1 MSEQAVTSFKF
12 IFPDWKILQG
22 LFILKKKLI
31 QGNFSI
37 VSLFYFTLHFFCN
50 IINYSCS
57 FFYSLNSLNSYLK
70 RYLSINHVN
79 LSYFFNSFSLNLSS
93 SLVSSIFTRKITNY
107 YSSDIFCK
115 NSKVMSI
122 CSVKVNNNLYF

>member
-1 MSEQAVTSFKF
+1 MSEQAITPFKS

-31 QGNFSI
+31 KNNFSI
-37 VSLFYFTLHFFCN
+37 VPLFFYVFNFFYS

-57 FFYSLNSLNSYLK
+57 FFYSFYSLNNYIKRYISVSSVNLNFFNFFFINNNVNIIINSLFTK
-70 RYLSINHVN
+70 SIV
-79 LSYFFNSFSLNLSS
+79 
-93 SLVSSIFTRKITNY
+93 NY
-107 YSSDIFCK
+107 YSSDVFCK

-122 CSVKVNNNLYF
+122 CSSKINNSVYL

>member
-1 MSEQAVTSFKF
+1 MSERAITPFKS

-31 QGNFSI
+31 KNNFSI
-37 VSLFYFTLHFFCN
+37 VPLFFYVFNFFYS

-57 FFYSLNSLNSYLK
+57 FFYSFYSLNNYIKRYISVNSVNLNFLNFFFINNNVNIIINSLFTK
-70 RYLSINHVN
+70 SIV
-79 LSYFFNSFSLNLSS
+79 
-93 SLVSSIFTRKITNY
+93 NY
-107 YSSDIFCK
+107 YSSDVFCK

-122 CSVKVNNNLYF
+122 CSSKINNSVYL